1 MVQFSTW
8 YYMSSPR
15 SKQFVSFS
23 HCSSYFLFFFFF
35 LFFFPLFF
43 NYLFFFFFFFFFFA
57 LAPYNLID
65 KTFRSHFSLT
75 ILLRMFFV
83 LHQNCTKNLL
93 FIQNIGQRGQGNIL
107 LSFPM
112 LPQKL
117 HKQQ

>member
-23 HCSSYFLFFFFF
+23 HCSSYFL
-35 LFFFPLFF
+35 
-43 NYLFFFFFFFFFFA
+43 FFFFFFA

-117 HKQQ
+117 HKQQLIFLVH